1 MADRAIFP
9 SGRCWAGVPCAVH
22 RGCTLSKR
30 NTWNR
35 TWQWGAK
42 WEDKMFPEL
51 WGHIFDKVPLL
62 VSFWS
67 EDFTMT
73 TVLHIILET
82 WNRKSTYNTSI
93 AYIHIYMYDVYILV
107 DPHFYG
113 DLIVFIG
120 YPKTSAVCFNNRLG
134 PGRPWMPHCFNGQTL
149 RPGRWMD
156 DSIPIGSMGLGML
169 VYPPWNINSQF
180 RTWKIW
186 KWMVGILNSF
196 LFGKAHSISKTTVP
210 YSWIYNIIYIY
221 MPRIL
226 Y

>member
-1 MADRAIFP
+1 
-9 SGRCWAGVPCAVH
+9 
-22 RGCTLSKR
+22 
-30 NTWNR
+30 
-35 TWQWGAK
+35 
-42 WEDKMFPEL
+42 
-51 WGHIFDKVPLL
+51 
-62 VSFWS
+62 
-67 EDFTMT
+67 
-73 TVLHIILET
+73 
-82 WNRKSTYNTSI
+82 
-93 AYIHIYMYDVYILV
+93 MYDVYILV

-221 MPRIL
+221 ICQGSYIRPLYMFLIL
-226 Y
+226 GLNPPKEGPNSNQNSGSFGFQVASVSKTIIPYIIPWLLY